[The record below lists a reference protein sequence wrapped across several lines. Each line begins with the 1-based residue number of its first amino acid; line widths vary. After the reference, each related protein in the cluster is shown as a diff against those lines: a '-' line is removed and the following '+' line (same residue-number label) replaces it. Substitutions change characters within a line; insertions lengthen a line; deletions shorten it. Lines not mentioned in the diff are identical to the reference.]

1 VKEMHDIG
9 IDAVLLI
16 YSTKFEVARWIA
28 RHCWYRLGS
37 EGVGWGPYQDYSESP
52 RRRSPASAESRDFVE
67 LAGVVAIMGER
78 INIALPPA

>member
-37 EGVGWGPYQDYSESP
+37 EGVGWGPYQDYSEFQGGDLQLLQSP
-52 RRRSPASAESRDFVE
+52 GTS
-67 LAGVVAIMGER
+67 
-78 INIALPPA
+78 